1 MMQFSGHSKSFLMMS
16 LALLVLA
23 GCATPPVQPPKIDR
37 ISEEEL
43 QRIMLRPI
51 ASLSLEE
58 IVTLSKQGLS
68 NAEIIEKIKASNS
81 YYPLTPK
88 EILKLNQQGLSGEVL
103 EYMHASHEAKVQNN
117 VAEEINKR
125 EQQKLE
131 ADEKLK
137 REQLSCRAYDRFYP
151 GFGWGGGFG
160 RPYGWW

>member
-1 MMQFSGHSKSFLMMS
+1 MIILNFGYQKKKKSIIPYIHPDKS
-16 LALLVLA
+16 L
-23 GCATPPVQPPKIDR
+23 
-37 ISEEEL
+37 
-43 QRIMLRPI
+43 
-51 ASLSLEE
+51 
-58 IVTLSKQGLS
+58 
-68 NAEIIEKIKASNS
+68 EIIEKIKASNS

-103 EYMHASHEAKVQNN
+103 EHMHASHEAKVQNN

-131 ADEKLK
+131 AVEKLK
-137 REQLSCRAYDRFYP
+137 REQQSCRAYDRFYP

>member
-1 MMQFSGHSKSFLMMS
+1 M
-16 LALLVLA
+16 
-23 GCATPPVQPPKIDR
+23 
-37 ISEEEL
+37 
-43 QRIMLRPI
+43 RPI

-68 NAEIIEKIKASNS
+68 NTEIIEKIKASNS

-103 EYMHASHEAKVQNN
+103 EHMHASHEAKVQNN

-125 EQQKLE
+125 ERQKLE
-131 ADEKLK
+131 VVETLK
-137 REQLSCRAYDRFYP
+137 REQQSCRGYDRFYP